1 MCMTIPYKVKSIK
14 NNIVIGIISDQEKE
28 FKTDVLEGEI
38 KVGDFFLAQNG
49 YVLQIIPNEDAE
61 NLMKLFT

>member
-1 MCMTIPYKVKSIK
+1 MTIPYKVKSIK
-14 NNIVIGIISDQEKE
+14 DNIVIGIISDQEKE

-38 KVGDFFLAQNG
+38 RVGDFFLAQNG